1 MNEKVWA
8 GWHFLPA
15 DRRIVAHPDAPFGGT
30 LVTPGLTLTLP
41 RNGRAIQPCY
51 YGLHA
56 SKRAIDALQYASSG
70 IVTRVRLSG
79 DIVEETDKAAARER
93 TVLWVMD
100 ASIALHITA
109 VNVAQV
115 ALDRRL
121 AAGDAIDP
129 RSQNAL
135 DVKLRWL
142 KGGAS
147 DSELAAAMAA
157 AWDAARDAAWDA
169 ARAAVWDA
177 AMAAAMA
184 AAWDAAMAAAW
195 DEQNTI
201 LETALFTQY
210 ETGYGV
216 IR

>member
-1 MNEKVWA
+1 
-8 GWHFLPA
+8 
-15 DRRIVAHPDAPFGGT
+15 
-30 LVTPGLTLTLP
+30 
-41 RNGRAIQPCY
+41 
-51 YGLHA
+51 
-56 SKRAIDALQYASSG
+56 
-70 IVTRVRLSG
+70 VTRVRLSG